1 MQNLASVRRPS
12 GFQEKSGCRRM
23 RLTVPAFFEGC
34 LVGGSVANP
43 ASQNGAHAV
52 LCQIKVNPVN
62 SLLPESGKKSVLKR
76 SRPTK
81 SPRKTQKRG

>member
-1 MQNLASVRRPS
+1 MIGARLWRRRITMQNLASVRRPS

-43 ASQNGAHAV
+43 C
-52 LCQIKVNPVN
+52 LTKW
-62 SLLPESGKKSVLKR
+62 
-76 SRPTK
+76 RPCRVVPNK
-81 SPRKTQKRG
+81 GECC